1 MGSLAWDGSPGA
13 PATGRPPV
21 TYPRATVAGV
31 RLEASRIRHGE
42 FVTRIGELA
51 LQVGQQWGADLQLHY
66 DPDSRKIRT
75 KPPFRAGFPDL
86 VAVGPG
92 GLLLAELKCRDDTV
106 SAEQRGW
113 IARLT
118 GAGQTAVI
126 WEPIDLFSGRIETE
140 LGALCVRSRYLGAGG
155 AASAP

>member
-1 MGSLAWDGSPGA
+1 MGIAWDGSPGTPGTAA
-13 PATGRPPV
+13 PPA

-42 FVTRIGELA
+42 FVTRIGDLA
-51 LQVGQQWGADLQLHY
+51 LKVGHQWDAELQLHY
-66 DPDSRKIRT
+66 HPDSRKIRT
-75 KPPFRAGFPDL
+75 KPPFRGGFPDL

-92 GLLLAELKCRDDTV
+92 GVIMAELKCRDDTV
-106 SAEQRGW
+106 SPEQRGW
-113 IARLT
+113 IARLV

-140 LGALCVRSRYLGAGG
+140 LAALCVRSPYLRGD
-155 AASAP
+155 AAAAAP